1 MWHLKRR
8 SLRLFKLSKL
18 SEMAELL
25 SFRENTPGRTGMCIR
40 EEMTSLNQAKFLVFM
55 AHLDG
60 NGLEKADQSKD

>member
-1 MWHLKRR
+1 MKRR
-8 SLRLFKLSKL
+8 SLRLFKFSKL

-25 SFRENTPGRTGMCIR
+25 IFRENIAGRTGVCIR

-60 NGLEKADQSKD
+60 NGREKADQSRD

>member
-1 MWHLKRR
+1 MKRR
-8 SLRLFKLSKL
+8 SLRLFKFSKL

-25 SFRENTPGRTGMCIR
+25 IFRENIAGRTGVCIR

-60 NGLEKADQSKD
+60 NGREKADQSKD

>member
-1 MWHLKRR
+1 MKRR

-25 SFRENTPGRTGMCIR
+25 SFRENIPGRTGMCIR

-60 NGLEKADQSKD
+60 NGREKADQSKD